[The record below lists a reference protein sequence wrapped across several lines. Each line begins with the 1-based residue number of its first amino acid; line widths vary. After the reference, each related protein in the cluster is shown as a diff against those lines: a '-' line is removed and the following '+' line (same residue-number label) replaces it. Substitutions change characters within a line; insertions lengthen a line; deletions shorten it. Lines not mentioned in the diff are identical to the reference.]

1 MGTKKTQFKLR
12 EEDILK
18 LGRLILPAAN
28 LIIEKAR
35 ELFSGEPAMTLKVF
49 GGWSQNDFECF

>member
-1 MGTKKTQFKLR
+1 MTAKKTQFKLR

-18 LGRLILPAAN
+18 LCRLILPAAN
-28 LIIEKAR
+28 LIIAKAR

-49 GGWSQNDFECF
+49 A